1 MNRIVNISRRD
12 FLKTGAMLGGGLI
25 LGFSLRGSAIAKAG
39 KAKASFSQN
48 AFIRIDTDGMVT
60 IIVNKSEMGQGVYT
74 SLPMLI
80 AEELEC
86 DWAKIR
92 TEAAPVAPEYNHTE
106 WGQIQGTGGSSS
118 VRSTWDQFRKAG
130 AAGRMMLVKAAADT
144 WKVSPDSC
152 RAEKG
157 FVIHDRSKK
166 RLSYGALAEKASR
179 LDPPK
184 QVVLKKPED
193 FKLIG
198 KATKRLD
205 TPDKVSGRALFGID
219 AKVKGMLV
227 AMVERPPVFGGKVK
241 SFNAEK
247 ALKVAGVKYVVQV
260 PSGVAIVASDFWSA
274 KKGRDALEVDWD
286 SGEKTK
292 PSTEDMRAWY
302 AALAAQAGP
311 AAKKEGEASQAL
323 ATAARKLT
331 AEYEV
336 PYLAHATMEP
346 LNCLVDL
353 RKDSCEIWTG
363 TQFQTVDRN
372 TAASIAGLKPEQVK
386 IHTMLLGGGFG
397 RRANP
402 RSDFVSEA
410 VHIAKA
416 VKKPVKVIWTR
427 EDDMRGGYYRP
438 MWYDRISAGLDGK
451 GIPVAWQHTIVGQ
464 SIIKGT
470 LFEQGFIKDGID
482 ATSVEGASDIP
493 YQIPNIYVDL
503 HSPDV
508 DVPVLWWR
516 SVGHSHTA
524 FVVES
529 FVDELAHAAGRDPY
543 EFRMALLDKHPRHKA
558 VLELAA
564 RKAGWGTPV
573 PQGHARGLAVHH
585 SFGSYVAQVAE
596 VSVGKEGEVRV
607 HNVVCAIDCGR
618 TVNPATIAAQM
629 ESGIVFGLSAALFGA
644 ITLKDGRV
652 EQSNFHDYPLVRM
665 KDMPKV
671 EVHIIPSTEGP
682 QGVGEPGVP
691 PVAPAVANAV
701 FNAAGV
707 RMRSLPMTPEA
718 VLKAMKEGSKIY

>member
-1 MNRIVNISRRD
+1 
-12 FLKTGAMLGGGLI
+12 
-25 LGFSLRGSAIAKAG
+25 
-39 KAKASFSQN
+39 
-48 AFIRIDTDGMVT
+48 MVT

-92 TEAAPVAPEYNHTE
+92 VEAAPVAPEYNHTE

-219 AKVKGMLV
+219 AKVKGMFIAL
-227 AMVERPPVFGGKVK
+227 VERPPVFGGKVK

-451 GIPVAWQHTIVGQ
+451 GLPVAWQHTIVGQ

-718 VLKAMKEGSKIY
+718 VLKAMKESSKIY

>member
-1 MNRIVNISRRD
+1 
-12 FLKTGAMLGGGLI
+12 
-25 LGFSLRGSAIAKAG
+25 
-39 KAKASFSQN
+39 
-48 AFIRIDTDGMVT
+48 
-60 IIVNKSEMGQGVYT
+60 
-74 SLPMLI
+74 
-80 AEELEC
+80 
-86 DWAKIR
+86 
-92 TEAAPVAPEYNHTE
+92 
-106 WGQIQGTGGSSS
+106 
-118 VRSTWDQFRKAG
+118 
-130 AAGRMMLVKAAADT
+130 MMLVKAAADT

>member
-25 LGFSLRGSAIAKAG
+25 LGFSLRGSAMG
-39 KAKASFSQN
+39 KAVRAKVSFSPN
-48 AFIRIDTDGMVT
+48 AFIRVGADGMVT

-86 DWAKIR
+86 DWTKIR
-92 TEAAPVAPEYNHTE
+92 VEAAPVAPEYNHTE

-130 AAGRMMLVKAAADT
+130 AAGRMMLVKAAADA
-144 WKVSPDSC
+144 WKVSPDTC

-157 FVIHDRSKK
+157 FVVHDQSKR
-166 RLSYGALAEKASR
+166 RLSYGALAEKAAR
-179 LDPPK
+179 LDLPK
-184 QVVLKKPED
+184 QIVLKKPED
-193 FKLIG
+193 FMLIG

-205 TPDKVSGRALFGID
+205 TPEKVSGGALFGID
-219 AKVKGMLV
+219 AKAKGMLV
-227 AMVERPPVFGGKVK
+227 AVVERSPVFGGKVR

-247 ALKVAGVKYVVQV
+247 TIKAAGVKRVVQV
-260 PSGVAIVASDFWSA
+260 PSGVAVVASDFWSA
-274 KKGRDALEVDWD
+274 MKGREALEVDWD
-286 SGEKTK
+286 IGETAKI
-292 PSTEDMRAWY
+292 STGDMRTGY
-302 AALAAQAGP
+302 AALAAKAGTM
-311 AAKKEGEASQAL
+311 AKKEGDADQAF
-323 ATAARKLT
+323 AAAAKKLT

-353 RKDSCEIWTG
+353 RKESCEIWTG
-363 TQFQTVDRN
+363 TQSQTTDRN
-372 TAASIAGLKPEQVK
+372 AAASIAGLKPEQVK
-386 IHTMLLGGGFG
+386 IHTMFLGGGFG

-410 VHIAKA
+410 VHVARA

-438 MWYDRISAGLDGK
+438 MWYDRIAAGLDGK
-451 GIPVAWQHTIVGQ
+451 GMPVAWRHTIVGQ

-470 LFEQGFIKDGID
+470 PFEQGMVKDGID

-493 YQIPNIYVDL
+493 YHIPNIYVDL

-529 FVDELAHAAGRDPY
+529 FMDELAHAAGRDPY
-543 EFRMALLDKHPRHKA
+543 EFRMALLDEHPRHKA

-564 RKAGWGTPV
+564 RKAGWGTPA
-573 PQGHARGLAVHH
+573 PQGHARGMAVHH

-596 VSVGKEGEVRV
+596 VSVSPSGSVRV
-607 HNVVCAIDCGR
+607 HKVWCAVDCGR
-618 TVNPATIAAQM
+618 VVNPSTVEAQM
-629 ESGIVFGLSAALFGA
+629 ESGIVFGLSAALFGE

-652 EQSNFHDYPLVRM
+652 TQSNFHDYPVVRM

-671 EVHIIPSTEGP
+671 EVHIVPSRETP

-691 PVAPAVANAV
+691 PVAPAVCNAL
-701 FNAAGV
+701 FALTGK
-707 RMRSLPMTPEA
+707 RIRRLPVTPE
-718 VLKAMKEGSKIY
+718 VLKT